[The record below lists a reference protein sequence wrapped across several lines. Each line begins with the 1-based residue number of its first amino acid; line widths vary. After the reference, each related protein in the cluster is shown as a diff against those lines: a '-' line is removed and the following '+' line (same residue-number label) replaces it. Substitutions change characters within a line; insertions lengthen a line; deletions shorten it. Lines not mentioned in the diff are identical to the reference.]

1 MPTYNALAS
10 MLGLELVLEEET
22 QLSGVSKDLLLL
34 VAQTIEMQ
42 AKVLRALAGE

>member
-1 MPTYNALAS
+1 MPAYNALAS

-22 QLSGVSKDLLLL
+22 QLSGVSKELLLL
-34 VAQTIEMQ
+34 VQTIEMQ